1 MENNDEIVIDL
12 REVFVILKKKWAT
25 VIGITAVFLAVA
37 GAYVVFW
44 PKTYESVAL
53 INTNSANQAIFQ
65 SRSVINQLIKKYGEK
80 DDKGNLPKYKDFL
93 KKIKLTQPR
102 NSNYLTVSVLAKE
115 PKLAQNMCKDLILE
129 TINVYVR
136 ANEKSLINEI
146 NGNKEVVAK
155 IDGKSSGEVFAK
167 IANLNAKL
175 KNLHNDILLVDEASF
190 DDEPVSPKKVRTL
203 AIALVLGL
211 ICGSMYVVVKEKF

>member
-1 MENNDEIVIDL
+1 MN
-12 REVFVILKKKWAT
+12 
-25 VIGITAVFLAVA
+25 
-37 GAYVVFW
+37 
-44 PKTYESVAL
+44 
-53 INTNSANQAIFQ
+53 
-65 SRSVINQLIKKYGEK
+65 
-80 DDKGNLPKYKDFL
+80 
-93 KKIKLTQPR
+93 KIKLTQPR

-115 PKLAQNMCKDLILE
+115 PKLAQNMCNDLISE
-129 TINVYVR
+129 TIKVYVR

-155 IDGKSSGEVFAK
+155 IDDKSFGEVFAK

-211 ICGSMYVVVKEKF
+211 ICGSMYAVVKEKF